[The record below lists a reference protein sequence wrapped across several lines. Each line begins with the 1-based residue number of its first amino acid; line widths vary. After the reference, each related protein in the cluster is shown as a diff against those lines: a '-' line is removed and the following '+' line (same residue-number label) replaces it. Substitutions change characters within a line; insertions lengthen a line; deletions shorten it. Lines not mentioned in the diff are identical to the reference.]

1 MPDPEGA
8 NLRKYVRFNTELSVK
23 YRLISVDPNRPV
35 ESEVF
40 EGFTHN
46 ISQGGMLLIGRLP
59 NPDYVS
65 MLLRNKIV
73 MALSFTLPGDTY
85 VLKSLCHAAWVE
97 SVIEFPGLTTFG
109 INFSEMVQED
119 REKVLAY
126 ILKNQI

>member
-8 NLRKYVRFNTELSVK
+8 NLRKYVRFTTELSVK
-23 YRLISVDPNRPV
+23 YRLISIDPNRHI
-35 ESEVF
+35 EADVF

-59 NPDYVS
+59 NTDFVS
-65 MLLRNKIV
+65 LLLRNKIV
-73 MALSFTLPGDTY
+73 MALSFNLPGDEYTI
-85 VLKSLCHAAWVE
+85 KSLCHAAWVE

-109 INFSEMVQED
+109 INFSEMTNED
-119 REKVLAY
+119 RDRVLAF